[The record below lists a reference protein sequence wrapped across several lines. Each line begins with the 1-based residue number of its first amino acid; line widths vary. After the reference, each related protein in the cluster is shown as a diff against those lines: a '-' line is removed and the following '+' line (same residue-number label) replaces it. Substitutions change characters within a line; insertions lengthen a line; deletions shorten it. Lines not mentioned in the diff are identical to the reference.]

1 MAAGN
6 GTPDRE
12 QATRRQ
18 FFRVFGRQTAHSAG
32 GVLAGVEALR
42 RSSRDALDDLLSDE
56 EQPRRGAQ
64 AIEAPE
70 PPAVPPTAFRSPYR
84 FRGQAIELLDQ
95 RDLPE
100 HRPAAQQP
108 APDRA
113 CHLARGCAGD
123 QLGALGQ
130 VAAYA
135 LAMVAQQVADRPAP
149 AMAVALR
156 GAADT
161 LAVARPTSRALAVAL
176 DRVIAHAETVVAAD
190 EGPAAAASILAEAD
204 RIASAD
210 AIDLSRLGQA
220 GADALRAPRDAAA
233 GEGRPLAV
241 LMHAD
246 QGPLTGGQVGAGTA
260 LLQGLAAAG
269 IPVHAWLTEA
279 TPLYEGRRAAWQLG
293 HLAIPHT
300 LVPDTAL
307 GWLLEARRI
316 DLLLLRAEWL
326 LASGDVVAPLGS
338 RVAAR
343 QAREAGVVVAV
354 CATASIYDRAAVDAA
369 AVPLAGRLPA
379 PQAGHGSRI
388 DPAAD
393 IVPAGLVDLLLTDR
407 GALAPPFAEQLA
419 RVGDHS

>member
-70 PPAVPPTAFRSPYR
+70 PPVVPPTAFRSPYR

-100 HRPAAQQP
+100 RAELISCAA
-108 APDRA
+108 ASEVASAIR
-113 CHLARGCAGD
+113 RGLLSG
-123 QLGALGQ
+123 GPVLGQ

-190 EGPAAAASILAEAD
+190 EGPAAAASRGARRASAPAWPSRL
-204 RIASAD
+204 RSIASAE
-210 AIDLSRLGQA
+210 AMRSASARM
-220 GADALRAPRDAAA
+220 DAAA

>member
-1 MAAGN
+1 MAPGN

-32 GVLAGVEALR
+32 SVLAGVEALR

-100 HRPAAQQP
+100 RAELISCAA
-108 APDRA
+108 ASEVASAIR
-113 CHLARGCAGD
+113 RGLLSG
-123 QLGALGQ
+123 GPVLGQ

-176 DRVIAHAETVVAAD
+176 DRVIAHAETVV
-190 EGPAAAASILAEAD
+190 
-204 RIASAD
+204 
-210 AIDLSRLGQA
+210 
-220 GADALRAPRDAAA
+220 AAA

>member
-32 GVLAGVEALR
+32 SVLAGVEALR

-70 PPAVPPTAFRSPYR
+70 PPVVPPTAFRSPYR

-100 HRPAAQQP
+100 RAELISCAA
-108 APDRA
+108 ASEVASAIR
-113 CHLARGCAGD
+113 RGLLSG
-123 QLGALGQ
+123 GPVLGQ

-220 GADALRAPRDAAA
+220 GADALPAPRDAAA